1 MGRFKELLES
11 KKALIL
17 HGALGTELESRGCD
31 VSGKLWSDKYLI
43 EDPAAI
49 QTIHEDY
56 IRAGADIVTTSTYQA
71 TLQGL
76 AQVGVSESQAED
88 LIRLTVQLAKAVRE
102 QVWKSL
108 TKEEKSERIYPLIS
122 GDVGPY
128 AAFLA
133 DGSEYT
139 GLYDIYKEGLKN
151 FHRHRIELL
160 LDEGV
165 DLLALETIPN
175 AQEAEALIELLVED
189 FPQVEAYMSFT
200 SQDGKTIS
208 DGSAVVGLAK
218 AIDVSPQVVALGI
231 NCSSPSLVADFLQ
244 AIAEQTDKPLV
255 TYPNSGEIYDG
266 ASQSWQSSRD
276 HSHTLLENTSDWQ
289 KLGAP
294 VVGGCCRT
302 RPADIADLSEHLT

>member
-1 MGRFKELLES
+1 
-11 KKALIL
+11 
-17 HGALGTELESRGCD
+17 
-31 VSGKLWSDKYLI
+31 
-43 EDPAAI
+43 
-49 QTIHEDY
+49 
-56 IRAGADIVTTSTYQA
+56 
-71 TLQGL
+71 
-76 AQVGVSESQAED
+76 
-88 LIRLTVQLAKAVRE
+88 
-102 QVWKSL
+102 
-108 TKEEKSERIYPLIS
+108 
-122 GDVGPY
+122 
-128 AAFLA
+128 
-133 DGSEYT
+133 
-139 GLYDIYKEGLKN
+139 
-151 FHRHRIELL
+151 
-160 LDEGV
+160 
-165 DLLALETIPN
+165 
-175 AQEAEALIELLVED
+175 LIELLVED

-208 DGSAVVGLAK
+208 DGSAVAGLAK

-289 KLGAP
+289 KLGAQ